1 MIRTRVKFCGITRA
15 EDARL
20 AASLGVDAV
29 GVVLV
34 PESPRALRI
43 EAGAA
48 IRAALP
54 PFVAFVAL
62 FRDPT
67 PAFVERAIEALDPTL
82 LQFHG
87 SEDGSFCAAFGVPY
101 LKAIP
106 AADGIDWLHWRREHP
121 QALGF
126 VADSHRPGGLGGSGQ
141 AFDWSRIPPP
151 HPAPLVLAG
160 GLNCENVGAAI
171 RAVRPYAVD
180 VASGIER
187 APGIKCP
194 ERMKAFLS
202 EVRRVDASLGA

>member
-1 MIRTRVKFCGITRA
+1 MRTRVKFCGITRP

-20 AASLGVDAV
+20 AAALGVDAV

-34 PESPRALRI
+34 AESPRAL
-43 EAGAA
+43 ALDAAAA

-54 PFVAFVAL
+54 PFVALIAL
-62 FRDPT
+62 FRDP
-67 PAFVERAIEALDPTL
+67 PAPLVERALARLRPDL

-87 SEDGSFCAAFGVPY
+87 EESGEFCAAFGVPY
-101 LKAIP
+101 LKALP
-106 AADGIDWLHWRREHP
+106 AGEGIQWDHWRRAHP
-121 QALGF
+121 RALGF
-126 VADSHRPGGLGGSGQ
+126 VADSHAPGELGGSGRS
-141 AFDWSRIPPP
+141 FDWTRLPPP

-194 ERMKAFLS
+194 ERMRAFLH